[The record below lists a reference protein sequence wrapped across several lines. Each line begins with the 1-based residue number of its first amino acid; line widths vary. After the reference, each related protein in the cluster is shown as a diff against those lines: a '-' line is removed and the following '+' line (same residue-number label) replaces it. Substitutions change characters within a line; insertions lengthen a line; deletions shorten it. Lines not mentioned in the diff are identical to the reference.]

1 MPIRIWKC
9 KIQSTVDTRNY
20 RLATKKMEVY
30 MAFTAPNETYS
41 GKVYQVDAGT
51 DKTIVIG
58 GENVLPF
65 NSFEGNMPNRPVIAY
80 EIQDVPPDDWPD
92 TLKKV
97 YEGVSGDPVTW
108 AKHCQDKLNAKA
120 IALRLIGTH
129 PDRENRSAEDA
140 AKTVKDVLAAVKVP
154 LIILGSNNIEKDTS
168 ILVAAAEAAKDK
180 NCFIGK
186 AMEENYKTI
195 VAACMAN
202 NHKLIAMSQLDINLS
217 KQLNI
222 LITQMGFDKE
232 RLVTDPMC
240 SALGYGLDYTYSVM
254 ERIRLA
260 ALTQNDLTMQTPM
273 LGDIGMYVWKVKE
286 STATEAELP
295 VGGALEPRG
304 IAWETLTA
312 GALMIAGAEL
322 LIMRHPEAVKAV
334 EKLIDELI

>member
-1 MPIRIWKC
+1 
-9 KIQSTVDTRNY
+9 
-20 RLATKKMEVY
+20 

-41 GKVYQVDAGT
+41 GKVYQVEAGT
-51 DKTIVIG
+51 EKTIVIG

-65 NSFEGNMPNRPVIAY
+65 HSFEGNVPNRPVIAY
-80 EIQDVPPDDWPD
+80 EIQDVPPVDWPD
-92 TLKKV
+92 TVRKV
-97 YEGVSGDPVTW
+97 YEGVSDDPVTW
-108 AKHCQDKLNAKA
+108 AKYCQDKLNAKA

-129 PDRENRSAEDA
+129 PDRENRSPEDA
-140 AKTVKDVLAAVKVP
+140 ARTVKDVLAAIKVP
-154 LIILGSNNIEKDTS
+154 LIILGSNHIEKDTS
-168 ILVAAAEAAKDK
+168 VLVAAAEAAKGR

-186 AMEENYKTI
+186 ALEENYKTI

-202 NHKLIAMSQLDINLS
+202 DHKLIAMSQLDINLS

-273 LGDIGMYVWKVKE
+273 LGDIGMYAWKVKE
-286 STATEAELP
+286 AFAPESELP

-304 IAWETLTA
+304 IAWEAETA

-322 LIMRHPEAVKAV
+322 LIMRHPEAVKAL
-334 EKLIDELI
+334 EKFIDELM